1 MKFSLGKGG
10 EVKVVQIFKDA
21 EQVEDAKELYA
32 YLKKN
37 ELFKGN
43 LGEIH
48 SQISYTGDKV
58 LLVGLGEKKQ
68 TSSWQF
74 KDCLL

>member
-48 SQISYTGDKV
+48 SQISYTG
-58 LLVGLGEKKQ
+58 GQSIISWPRRKK
-68 TSSWQF
+68 TNF
-74 KDCLL
+74 KLTI